1 MFVFNVFGIFASNN
15 DKRMLD
21 LEEIRKELG
30 NYAYKCDDSINY
42 SIRIVVEKWAINH
55 FGKLPYLNQLT
66 DSVFDFHPRLEY
78 EDESVVGYDDKIPVY
93 DDDCTSEDLR
103 EKRHNVDIDKTLKNV
118 IKAYPDCIEYY
129 YKAGKVGDAIIFHDD
144 FVYFDGIFYTD
155 SPTIP
160 QKIYDCIEEKE
171 SKPRI
176 RWILRNR
183 IGSIEN
189 KHMDILPKG
198 EIEGNYNDDFYPIA
212 EKIEKLI
219 HSNES
224 SIIILHGKPGTGK
237 TSYIRDLISNNTDV
251 KFYWIDS
258 SMFNYI
264 DTSEFIEF
272 ISSCKNA
279 VFVLEDSEVL
289 LTSRDESRNP
299 AMQSLLSISDGM
311 LGDSL
316 KLKFICT
323 FNTDL
328 KNIDDAILRKGRL
341 KVKYEFKDLKTNKV
355 KKLFEKLGISPE
367 LAKPMPLCDVYNY
380 LEDNGNNPTHH
391 KIGF

>member
-1 MFVFNVFGIFASNN
+1 M
-15 DKRMLD
+15 
-21 LEEIRKELG
+21 
-30 NYAYKCDDSINY
+30 
-42 SIRIVVEKWAINH
+42 
-55 FGKLPYLNQLT
+55 PYLNQLT
-66 DSVFDFHPRLEY
+66 DSVFDFHPMLEY

-103 EKRHNVDIDKTLKNV
+103 EKRHNVDIDKTLTNV
-118 IKAYPDCIEYY
+118 IKAYS
-129 YKAGKVGDAIIFHDD
+129 
-144 FVYFDGIFYTD
+144 DGIFYTD